1 VGRAK
6 GNYREGVQH
15 LAVASVEAVEPFIS
29 TIVVVDDDPD
39 IRELL
44 SDRLESLGFR
54 VLRAQN
60 GNEGLELIDKQN
72 PQLML
77 LDIEMPDMNGLE
89 VLREIRK
96 SGRDLTVVM
105 ITAYGTIERA
115 VEAMKEGAYD
125 FIPKPF
131 EPDHVAL
138 IVAKALER
146 ETLKRGIEILSEQID
161 DRHRMI
167 VGQSVQINRAV
178 ETAKKAAASRSTV
191 LLLGES
197 GTGKEIFARAI
208 HNWSDRKDKPF
219 VAINCVGLSKEL
231 LESELFGHEKGS
243 FTGALQL
250 KKGKMELAHGG
261 TVFLDEVGDVLTE
274 LQTKLLRFLQERE
287 FERVGGNKPISVDV
301 RIIAAT
307 NRDLNNAV
315 QQGKFREDLYYR
327 LNVVPLILPPLRDRK
342 EDILGLADYFLK
354 RSALETKKN
363 FTAINKEAATKLVDY
378 QWPGNVR
385 ELANV
390 IESAVVLGQGP
401 ELTVH
406 DLSTKVVS
414 PLLKKEVPTGFSYHG
429 AVDDY
434 RRELIEKTLAETQGN
449 RAAAAKILGL
459 QRTYLSRLIKAL
471 GVN

>member
-1 VGRAK
+1 METFA
-6 GNYREGVQH
+6 GNI
-15 LAVASVEAVEPFIS
+15 L
-29 TIVVVDDDPD
+29 VVDDDAD
-39 IRELL
+39 IREVLG
-44 SDRLESLGFR
+44 DRLESLGYR
-54 VLRAQN
+54 VFAA
-60 GNEGLELIDKQN
+60 EAAKAGLELLERQN
-72 PQLML
+72 PQLVL
-77 LDIEMPDMNGLE
+77 LDIEMPDMNGIDM
-89 VLREIRK
+89 LREIR
-96 SGRDLTVVM
+96 RREHDVTVVM

-146 ETLKRGIEILSEQID
+146 ERLKRELDLLAEEVD

-167 VGQSVQINRAV
+167 LGQSVPITQAV
-178 ETAKKAAASRSTV
+178 EKAKKAAASRSTV

-231 LESELFGHEKGS
+231 LESELFGHEKGA

-250 KKGKMELAHGG
+250 KKGKMELADGG
-261 TVFLDEVGDVLTE
+261 TVFLDEVGDISTE

-287 FERVGGNKPISVDV
+287 FERIGGTKPISVDV

-307 NRDLNNAV
+307 NRDLHNAV
-315 QQGKFREDLYYR
+315 REGKFREDLYYR
-327 LNVVPLILPPLRDRK
+327 LNVVLLMLPPLRERG
-342 EDILGLADYFLK
+342 EDIPGLANYFLK

-363 FTAINKEAATKLVDY
+363 FTGIAQDALKKLVVY
-378 QWPGNVR
+378 PWPGNVR

-401 ELTVH
+401 ELTLH
-406 DLSTKVVS
+406 DLPAKVVA
-414 PLLKKEVPTGFSYHG
+414 PEPKTIRDGFSYHG
-429 AVDDY
+429 AIDDY
-434 RRELIEKTLAETQGN
+434 RRELIEKTLAQTQGN

-471 GVN
+471 RVS

>member
-1 VGRAK
+1 METFA
-6 GNYREGVQH
+6 GNI
-15 LAVASVEAVEPFIS
+15 L
-29 TIVVVDDDPD
+29 VVDDDAD
-39 IRELL
+39 IREVLG
-44 SDRLESLGFR
+44 DRLASLGYR
-54 VLRAQN
+54 VFAA
-60 GNEGLELIDKQN
+60 EAAKAGLELLERQN
-72 PQLML
+72 PQLVL
-77 LDIEMPDMNGLE
+77 LDIEMPDMNGIDM
-89 VLREIRK
+89 LREIR
-96 SGRDLTVVM
+96 RREHDVTVVM

-146 ETLKRGIEILSEQID
+146 ERLKRELELLTEEVD

-167 VGQSVQINRAV
+167 LGQSVPINQAV
-178 ETAKKAAASRSTV
+178 EKAKKAAASRSTV

-231 LESELFGHEKGS
+231 LESELFGHEKGA

-250 KKGKMELAHGG
+250 KKGKMELADGG
-261 TVFLDEVGDVLTE
+261 TVFLDEVGDISTE

-287 FERVGGNKPISVDV
+287 FERIGGTKPISVDV

-307 NRDLNNAV
+307 NRELNHAV
-315 QQGKFREDLYYR
+315 REGKFREDLYYR
-327 LNVVPLILPPLRDRK
+327 LNVVLLMLPPLRERG
-342 EDILGLADYFLK
+342 EDIPGLADYFLK

-363 FTAINKEAATKLVDY
+363 FTGIAQEALKKLVDY
-378 QWPGNVR
+378 PWPGNVR

-401 ELTVH
+401 ELTLH
-406 DLSTKVVS
+406 DLPAKVVAPEPKAIRDS
-414 PLLKKEVPTGFSYHG
+414 FSYHG
-429 AVDDY
+429 AIDDY
-434 RRELIEKTLAETQGN
+434 RRELIEKTLAQTQGN

-471 GVN
+471 RVS